1 MINPKIIQEAK
12 TELLAK
18 ANGVTDTAA
27 NLLSSGSLEQ
37 LKLGVDNG
45 IKDASNQVRDIANG
59 IAGDIDIAGLGAS
72 AEAALSNLTGD
83 LEGLANKAQGLGAA
97 LSDPSKFLSD
107 NLDKGIASLTGQL
120 NQALDLGAGL
130 ENALAQGALGAAAS
144 AAGINL
150 DIPFINKTPGSDVG
164 TTSKSEQKPAGISK
178 DEFLPNQLRKYA
190 SFNTI
195 FQFGAISANSIN
207 FPDTTYL
214 VRGADVSILRSGG
227 GGIDNKRVMTIY
239 DALGQSNGLPGNL
252 EYFIDDFQLEA
263 LIAPNKSSGM
273 AQAMPF
279 SFKVHEPYSMGL
291 FLQSLQAAALESGFD
306 NYLKAPFMLE
316 IDFIGWDDEGNAEL
330 VKNANRKIPMS
341 LVSIT
346 FDVERSGSVYE
357 INAVPWNEVSLMD
370 EIQTLP
376 SPVQIVGTTLLEAL
390 SLGEQSLST
399 VINSALEKVA
409 SAKNISAT
417 DYYMIRF
424 PTKRTSQNGL
434 QSSNIGSSAVNQA
447 TTSELEE
454 ARTRLGAE
462 LQDVVDG
469 QLTGF
474 FDSVGT
480 GTSGSA
486 LFENLKSTAVSD
498 VSSIGSALL
507 KFPESRQNSP
517 FGLDRYTYDKEAGVY
532 NRAGVE
538 ISNVNG
544 APAFTFDT
552 GASIQTIIE
561 ELVTISSFGREAL
574 EYADREGMIRWYK
587 IEPQCFIIPDKQ
599 IEKQTGKPARIFVF
613 NIVPYEVHSSVFPAP
628 NSSHSAEERKKQI
641 VKEYN
646 YIYSGQN
653 EDVLAFDIKFNAA
666 FFEAIQG
673 DFGELSAGEQTRNTE
688 NIVAANGIPAYN
700 INLSGTG
707 TPETVVQ
714 PQNTALTYVGGSY
727 NLDRGAALAKQFQRA
742 LLDSDVDLIVA
753 ELEIW
758 GDPYYLPSSGLG
770 NYNAANSGQTTSLT
784 VDGSLDYQ
792 RSEVDI
798 LINFKTPIDYGPDG
812 YAIFPGGELAA
823 ESVGQFSGVY
833 KVLKVVSSV
842 RENMFVQTL
851 SLIRRKNQEEYT
863 NVIPA
868 SGADAIGEDQNAQSL
883 NKGNEQPRPETVGQD
898 ASSGGG
904 AGTPTPT
911 SPGRSGDTSD
921 LTEIRSASGQRA
933 LVAKVMAP
941 NFQALVDELE
951 GEYGYVIKSMGGY
964 RNPIVAGI
972 NNGDGTYSKTT
983 YSWHNA
989 GLAID
994 INPAEN
1000 PFKKIR
1006 KEGRVTDDFTD
1017 MPLGGTG
1024 SAMVALAAK
1033 HGLGWGGNW
1042 SSSTDAM
1049 HFSAGRNEQGTF
1061 DYPKDGTIP
1070 KFQPAN
1076 VAVDNTDD
1084 AKAQRTN
1091 AEAEA
1096 PPDNPDAND
1105 PRGLNQTNTP
1115 PPANTV
1121 DPDANDPRGRNQRT
1135 SGTAPVTTNPVS
1147 PVANNVSNTNQT
1159 SSNDLRP
1166 YLPLVPQDNR
1176 YDFRTGDK
1184 IRSIIANRQNAQN
1197 TQTNTQQES
1206 NTAPVN
1212 DYDSTGPQ

>member
-12 TELLAK
+12 TDLLAK
-18 ANGVTDTAA
+18 ANGVTDTAT
-27 NLLSSGSLEQ
+27 NLLSSGSLAQ
-37 LKLGVDNG
+37 LKIGMDNG
-45 IKDASNQVRDIANG
+45 IKDASNQVRNIANG
-59 IAGDIDIAGLGAS
+59 IAGDIDIPSLKNLTNIDPALASIFPSGLNSFAQGFGAS
-72 AEAALSNLTGD
+72 LLDRVDS
-83 LEGLANKAQGLGAA
+83 
-97 LSDPSKFLSD
+97 
-107 NLDKGIASLTGQL
+107 LDKGIASLTGQL
-120 NQALDLGAGL
+120 NQAIDLGVGI
-130 ENALAQGALGAAAS
+130 ENALAQGSLGAAAS

-150 DIPFINKTPGSDVG
+150 DIPYVNKTPGSEVG
-164 TTSKSEQKPAGISK
+164 STSKSEQKPAGISK

-252 EYFIDDFQLEA
+252 EYFIDDFELEA
-263 LIAPNKSSGM
+263 LIAPNKTSGM

-291 FLQSLQAAALESGFD
+291 FLQSLQAAALESGFA

-330 VKNANRKIPMS
+330 VEKANRKIPMS

-346 FDVERSGSVYE
+346 FDVERAGSVYE
-357 INAVPWNEVSLMD
+357 VHAVPWNEVALMD

-376 SPVQIVGTTLLEAL
+376 APAQIVGTTLLEAL
-390 SLGEQSLST
+390 SLGEQSLT
-399 VINSALEKVA
+399 TIINSALEKVA

-462 LQDVVDG
+462 LQEVVDG

-474 FDSVGT
+474 FNSVGT

-498 VSSIGSALL
+498 VSSIGASLL
-507 KFPESRQNSP
+507 KFPNTQQNSP
-517 FGLDRYTYDKEAGVY
+517 FGLDRYTYDSEAGVY

-538 ISNVNG
+538 ISNVGG

-561 ELVTISSFGREAL
+561 ELVTISSFGREAI

-599 IEKQTGKPARIFVF
+599 IEQETGKPARIFVF

-628 NSSHSAEERKKQI
+628 NTSHSAEERKKQI

-646 YIYSGQN
+646 YIYSGAN
-653 EDVLAFDIKFNAA
+653 EDVLGFDIKFNAA

-700 INLSGTG
+700 IKLGGNGV
-707 TPETVVQ
+707 PETVVQ

-812 YAIFPGGELAA
+812 YAIFPGGELATQ
-823 ESVGQFSGVY
+823 SVGQFSGVY

-851 SLIRRKNQEEYT
+851 SLIRRKNQEDYS
-863 NVIPA
+863 NIIPS
-868 SGADAIGEDQNAQSL
+868 SGADAVGEDQNAQSL
-883 NKGNEQPRPETVGQD
+883 NSGNEQPRPETVGQD
-898 ASSGGG
+898 SSNGGS

-911 SPGRSGDTSD
+911 NPSGAGDTTD

-951 GEYGYVIKSMGGY
+951 SEYGYDIRSMGGY
-964 RNPIVAGI
+964 RNPAVAGI
-972 NNGDGTYSKTT
+972 NNGDGTYSRTT

-1000 PFKKIR
+1000 PFKQVR
-1006 KEGRVTDDFTD
+1006 KEGRVTDDWTD
-1017 MPLGGTG
+1017 MPLDGTG

-1042 SSSTDAM
+1042 ASSTDAM
-1049 HFSAGRNEQGTF
+1049 HFSAGPNEQGTF

-1070 KFQPAN
+1070 RFQPSN
-1076 VAVDNTDD
+1076 VNVDTTDE
-1084 AKAQRTN
+1084 ARAQRTN
-1091 AEAEA
+1091 AESTA

-1105 PRGLNQTNTP
+1105 PRGKGQTNTP

-1121 DPDANDPRGRNQRT
+1121 DSTDDARAQRT
-1135 SGTAPVTTNPVS
+1135 SGTAPVTTNPAA
-1147 PVANNVSNTNQT
+1147 PVANNVSNTNQV
-1159 SSNDLRP
+1159 SGNDLRP

-1184 IRSIIANRQNAQN
+1184 IRSLIANRQTN

-1206 NTAPVN
+1206 SAPPAN